1 MSQMMQ
7 MYQQVGPAQFSAMIG
22 QVAPYFA
29 SIAPQFVELRPGYA
43 EVTFPKRRE
52 VLNHIGTVHAI
63 ALCNAAELAAGTM
76 TDASIPAGH
85 RWIPRGMT
93 VEYLA
98 KADWR
103 RARRGRWPCQMDW
116 QARKATSSCR
126 WSPTSA
132 TRRSSAPRS
141 PCTSARP
148 DPPPPPPPLSPRG
161 GPPGGQLYS
170 RSHEQTTETAP

>member
-7 MYQQVGPAQFSAMIG
+7 MYQQAGPAQFSAIIG

-76 TDASIPAGH
+76 TDVSIPKGR

-98 KADWR
+98 KADGDV
-103 RARRGRWPCQMDW
+103 RAVADGRAVDW
-116 QARKATSSCR
+116 NQEGDVIVPVLAYVGDKKVFRADITMYISQA
-126 WSPTSA
+126 
-132 TRRSSAPRS
+132 
-141 PCTSARP
+141 
-148 DPPPPPPPLSPRG
+148 
-161 GPPGGQLYS
+161 
-170 RSHEQTTETAP
+170 

>member
-7 MYQQVGPAQFSAMIG
+7 MYQQAGPAQFSAMIG

-76 TDASIPAGH
+76 TDVSIPKGR
-85 RWIPRGMT
+85 RWIPRG
-93 VEYLA
+93 
-98 KADWR
+98 
-103 RARRGRWPCQMDW
+103 WPNW
-116 QARKATSSCR
+116 
-126 WSPTSA
+126 
-132 TRRSSAPRS
+132 
-141 PCTSARP
+141 
-148 DPPPPPPPLSPRG
+148 
-161 GPPGGQLYS
+161 PPGIEPEG
-170 RSHEQTTETAP
+170 RT

>member
-1 MSQMMQ
+1 MSQMLQ
-7 MYQQVGPAQFSAMIG
+7 MFQQVGPAQFSAMIG

-76 TDASIPAGH
+76 TDASIPKGC

-98 KADWR
+98 KADGDI
-103 RARRGRWPCQMDW
+103 RAVADGNAIDW
-116 QARKATSSCR
+116 NQLGDVTVPVQAFVGDKAVFRADITMYVSQ
-126 WSPTSA
+126 A
-132 TRRSSAPRS
+132 
-141 PCTSARP
+141 
-148 DPPPPPPPLSPRG
+148 
-161 GPPGGQLYS
+161 
-170 RSHEQTTETAP
+170 

>member
-7 MYQQVGPAQFSAMIG
+7 MYQQAGPAQFSAMIG

-43 EVTFPKRRE
+43 EVTFAKRRE

-76 TDASIPAGH
+76 TDVSIPRDR

-98 KADWR
+98 KADGDV
-103 RARRGRWPCQMDW
+103 RAVADGQAIDW
-116 QARKATSSCR
+116 NQEGDIVVPVLAYVGDKKVFRADITMYVSQA
-126 WSPTSA
+126 
-132 TRRSSAPRS
+132 
-141 PCTSARP
+141 
-148 DPPPPPPPLSPRG
+148 
-161 GPPGGQLYS
+161 
-170 RSHEQTTETAP
+170 

>member
-7 MYQQVGPAQFSAMIG
+7 MYQQAGPAQFSAMIS
-22 QVAPYFA
+22 QIAPYFS

-63 ALCNAAELAAGTM
+63 ALCNAAELAAGTV
-76 TDASIPAGH
+76 TDVSIPAGR

-98 KADWR
+98 KATGDVRAAADGSSVDWNAEGDIKVPVVAYVDDKPVF
-103 RARRGRWPCQMDW
+103 RAEITMYVS
-116 QARKATSSCR
+116 QA
-126 WSPTSA
+126 
-132 TRRSSAPRS
+132 
-141 PCTSARP
+141 
-148 DPPPPPPPLSPRG
+148 
-161 GPPGGQLYS
+161 
-170 RSHEQTTETAP
+170 

>member
-7 MYQQVGPAQFSAMIG
+7 MYQQAGPAQFSAMIG

-76 TDASIPAGH
+76 TDVSIPQGR

-98 KADWR
+98 KADGDVR
-103 RARRGRWPCQMDW
+103 TVADGRAVDW
-116 QARKATSSCR
+116 DQEGDIIIPVLAYVGEKKVFRADITMYISQA
-126 WSPTSA
+126 
-132 TRRSSAPRS
+132 
-141 PCTSARP
+141 
-148 DPPPPPPPLSPRG
+148 
-161 GPPGGQLYS
+161 
-170 RSHEQTTETAP
+170 

>member
-1 MSQMMQ
+1 MSQMLQ
-7 MYQQVGPAQFSAMIG
+7 MFRQAGPAQFSAMIG

-29 SIAPQFVELRPGYA
+29 SIAPQVVELRPGYA

-76 TDASIPAGH
+76 TDASIPPGC

-98 KADWR
+98 KADGDIRTVADGSAIDWSLIGDVKVPVMAYVGDKPVF
-103 RARRGRWPCQMDW
+103 RAEITMYVS
-116 QARKATSSCR
+116 QA
-126 WSPTSA
+126 
-132 TRRSSAPRS
+132 
-141 PCTSARP
+141 
-148 DPPPPPPPLSPRG
+148 
-161 GPPGGQLYS
+161 
-170 RSHEQTTETAP
+170 

>member
-7 MYQQVGPAQFSAMIG
+7 MYQQAGPAQFSAMIG

-76 TDASIPAGH
+76 TDVSIPKGR

-93 VEYLA
+93 VEYPA
-98 KADWR
+98 KADGDV
-103 RARRGRWPCQMDW
+103 RAVADGRAVDW
-116 QARKATSSCR
+116 NQEGDIIVPVLAYVGDKKVFRADITMYVSQA
-126 WSPTSA
+126 
-132 TRRSSAPRS
+132 
-141 PCTSARP
+141 
-148 DPPPPPPPLSPRG
+148 
-161 GPPGGQLYS
+161 
-170 RSHEQTTETAP
+170 

>member
-7 MYQQVGPAQFSAMIG
+7 MYRQVGPEQFSAMIG

-29 SIAPQFVELRPGYA
+29 SIAPTFVELRPGYA
-43 EVTFPKRRE
+43 EVTFAKRRE

-76 TDASIPAGH
+76 TDVSIPSGR

-98 KADWR
+98 KADGDI
-103 RARRGRWPCQMDW
+103 RAVADGSAIDW
-116 QARKATSSCR
+116 DAAGDLKVPVLAYVGDKPVFRAEITMYVSQA
-126 WSPTSA
+126 
-132 TRRSSAPRS
+132 
-141 PCTSARP
+141 
-148 DPPPPPPPLSPRG
+148 
-161 GPPGGQLYS
+161 
-170 RSHEQTTETAP
+170 